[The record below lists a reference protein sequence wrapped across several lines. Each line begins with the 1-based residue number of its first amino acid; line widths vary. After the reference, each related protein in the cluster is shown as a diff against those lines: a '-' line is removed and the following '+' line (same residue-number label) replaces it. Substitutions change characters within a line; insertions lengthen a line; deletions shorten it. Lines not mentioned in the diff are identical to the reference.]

1 LTPAQRVVLAH
12 GGSPDTLVA
21 IPWLAERGA
30 DVVTVTLD
38 LGQGANLAEI
48 REQALVAGAVRA
60 HVIDAR
66 ELVAERGAL
75 MALRAGAVCLDG
87 DPLVSVLAAPFVAQQ
102 LADVASMEQA
112 TAVVHGGT
120 SDRMDRLL
128 AALTPIAVLPSVA
141 QAIAA
146 ADRARLAA
154 RLGLV
159 LDDGAAAELRVT
171 PWGVRLPPDD
181 DDVNRW
187 LTRFSA
193 RAESPAVVDLSI
205 ERGVPRSV
213 NGVSMPFLELI
224 GSLDVIAA
232 GQGVGV
238 VRLPARE
245 GVTGVV
251 VAPAAVVLSSAYRAL
266 ETLKLPVDLVELRR
280 HLAGTYSD
288 LMYRGAWFSPT
299 REAIDAFTSQ
309 AVSGLT
315 GTVRLTLQEGRV
327 ALDAEVARSGV
338 AG

>member
-1 LTPAQRVVLAH
+1 LTPSQRVVLAH
-12 GGSPDTLVA
+12 AGSPDTLVA
-21 IPWLAERGA
+21 IPWLSERGA
-30 DVVTVTLD
+30 EVITVTLD

-112 TAVVHGGT
+112 TAVAHGGR
-120 SDRMDRLL
+120 SDRMHRLL
-128 AALTPIAVLPSVA
+128 ASLTTLPVLPSMA
-141 QAIAA
+141 AAIASA
-146 ADRARLAA
+146 ERERLAA
-154 RLGLV
+154 RLGLPT
-159 LDDGAAAELRVT
+159 DDSGAVAPRVT
-171 PWGVRLPPDD
+171 PWGLVVPPGNGDA
-181 DDVNRW
+181 NRW
-187 LTRFSA
+187 LMRYSA

-238 VRLPARE
+238 VDVSARQE
-245 GVTGVV
+245 RTGPV
-251 VAPAAVVLSSAYRAL
+251 VAPAAVVLSRAYRAL
-266 ETLKLPVDLVELRR
+266 ETLKLPAELIELRR
-280 HLAGTYSD
+280 ELARYYVAT
-288 LMYRGAWFSPT
+288 MYRGDFFSLT
-299 REAIDAFTSQ
+299 REAIDAFTSK

-315 GTVRLTLQEGRV
+315 GNVRLALQNGTVEV
-327 ALDAEVARSGV
+327 EAETAR
-338 AG
+338 AGAMG